1 MFILL
6 SLVACEPSP
15 TDVEAQALQ
24 LESASVSTDACA
36 DWGTCSGDEVASGAL
51 ATSAGAAAGDL
62 SLTVGET
69 VFAVHSPTGVDLAP
83 FDGDVVS
90 AAVVYD
96 WGVPASLALSDD
108 TGLVYIVESG
118 SGDAFAAI
126 DVQYGEELGSIV
138 DDADYKLT
146 FRTLEVA
153 TDEGAVVVKP
163 GEVRAVRID
172 GLLFRFGAIAAY
184 ETSTIPGGEYTGCGG
199 ERSMMSYEL
208 LRIDEEA
215 TFPSVTRPADLPMAL
230 SDSCAG

>member
-36 DWGTCSGDEVASGAL
+36 DWGTCSGDEVASGEL
-51 ATSAGAAAGDL
+51 AASAGAGAGDL

-90 AAVVYD
+90 AAVAYD

-108 TGLVYIVESG
+108 VGLVYVVESG
-118 SGDAFAAI
+118 SGDAIAAI

-153 TDEGAVVVKP
+153 TDDGVVVVKP

-184 ETSTIPGGEYTGCGG
+184 ETSTIPGGEYTDCGG
-199 ERSMMSYEL
+199 ESSMMSYEL
-208 LRIDEEA
+208 VRIEEEA
-215 TFPSVTRPADLPMAL
+215 TFPTVTRPVDLPMAL
-230 SDSCAG
+230 SDSCSG